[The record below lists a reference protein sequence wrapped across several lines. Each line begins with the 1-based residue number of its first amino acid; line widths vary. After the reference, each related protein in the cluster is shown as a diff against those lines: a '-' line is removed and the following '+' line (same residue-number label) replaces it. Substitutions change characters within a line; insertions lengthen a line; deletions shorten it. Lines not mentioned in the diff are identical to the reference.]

1 MAAMPTKKFGLW
13 ARICFLSHMSPL
25 GVANPTRAALETVVP
40 FRLLICV
47 CFVLAL
53 CGVPELVAADPRPI
67 VGPGAT
73 KDDVIDAYGWPN
85 GSSKSG
91 TREVLSYTQGQV
103 MLENGRVERVDFS
116 MNVPWPAPRPRPGS
130 QSATRAKKPE
140 TAVDAWLTNFGD
152 AARDAGVRRSRILA
166 LFTGSDWSP
175 ASKLFHDEVELHPD
189 FVNAFSGSFVFLR
202 LDFASRASISAETR
216 EQNNRLRD
224 RYGVTTYPSL
234 LVLSS
239 SGNVVAVVDLLKEQP
254 GASYRERCIAAV
266 AEVRD
271 LLALRPLEEAET
283 PASTPVP
290 AETKSPERPAAS
302 SDTVALASTLF
313 SARWLLLASM
323 LLGVVLVVGVFWVVW
338 RNWSSAPKI
347 SSGTA
352 MSERISDAAG
362 GLPSAGELATWP
374 KSRICALIGAL
385 SESEGF
391 VAEVQS
397 KGADK
402 DIVLMRVGETQPGV
416 LVCCAPGE
424 DGQVPAKRL
433 RELFGTLTVEGVTV
447 GWYVSPVGFTS
458 DARSYADQHNIRLI
472 DSEWIL
478 SRLRDVPP
486 VLVSKLLARTL
497 VGNRPA

>member
-1 MAAMPTKKFGLW
+1 MPTKKFGLW
-13 ARICFLSHMSPL
+13 ARICFLSLMFPL
-25 GVANPTRAALETVVP
+25 GVAKPTRAALETVVP
-40 FRLLICV
+40 ARLLTCV
-47 CFVLAL
+47 CLLLAL
-53 CGVPELVAADPRPI
+53 CGVPELAAADPRPI

-85 GSSKSG
+85 GSSQAG

-130 QSATRAKKPE
+130 PSATKAKRAE
-140 TAVDAWLTNFGD
+140 TAVDVWLTNFDD
-152 AARDAGVRRSRILA
+152 AARDASVRKSRILA
-166 LFTGSDWSP
+166 LFTGTDWSP

-189 FVNAFSGSFVFLR
+189 FVSAFTGSFVFLR
-202 LDFASRASISAETR
+202 LDFASRAPISAETR

-234 LVLSS
+234 LVLSP

-254 GASYRERCIAAV
+254 GATYRERSIAAV
-266 AEVRD
+266 SEVRD

-283 PASTPVP
+283 PASAPVP
-290 AETKSPERPAAS
+290 TATKSPERPAAS
-302 SDTVALASTLF
+302 ADTVALSSTLF

-323 LLGVVLVVGVFWVVW
+323 VLGVVLVVGVFWMVW
-338 RNWSSAPKI
+338 RNWSSAPKT
-347 SSGTA
+347 SSGAA

-362 GLPSAGELATWP
+362 GLPSTGELATWP
-374 KSRICALIGAL
+374 KFRLCALIAAL
-385 SESEGF
+385 SENEGF
-391 VAEVQS
+391 VAELQP

-402 DIVLMRVGETQPGV
+402 DIVLTRAGETQPCA
-416 LVCCAPGE
+416 LVCCLPGE
-424 DGQVPAKRL
+424 VGQVSAKRL
-433 RELFGTLTVEGVTV
+433 REFFGTLTVDGVGV
-447 GWYVSPVGFTS
+447 GWYVSPVGFSS

-486 VLVSKLLARTL
+486 LLVPKLLARTL
-497 VGNRPA
+497 GGNRPA